1 MHIRSFIG
9 AALLC
14 LGMMAF
20 APVAM
25 ADPAPDICMLDIA
38 PAADH
43 AYDAGLAAP
52 VCSVDVL
59 AVQITAALSLG
70 GDEDEAAGPCA
81 TAQSKPLDFAASRLH
96 FDPGRCL
103 A

>member
-20 APVAM
+20 APAAM
-25 ADPAPDICMLDIA
+25 ADPAPDICMLDIS
-38 PAADH
+38 PAIDH
-43 AYDAGLAAP
+43 AYGDAAAVP
-52 VCSVDVL
+52 ICPPAIL
-59 AVQITAALSLG
+59 AVQTFAALSPG
-70 GDEDEAAGPCA
+70 GDEDEAASPCA
-81 TAQSKPLDFAASRLH
+81 AIQPKPLDFAGARLH